1 MKNTR
6 EKYCILL
13 FDEMAIKPNLQFNK
27 YEDIVEGFVDNGINR
42 NCKVADHVAVWMLK
56 SVTTSPSWKQPI
68 AYTFSKGPESWPSIM
83 KIYKNLVRECEA
95 IGLHIVASVCDQG
108 VKNSKAISN

>member
-6 EKYCILL
+6 EKCCILL

-95 IGLHIVASVCDQG
+95 IGLHIVASVCDQ
-108 VKNSKAISN
+108 